1 MRGMR
6 AIQVSSYA
14 LEVLRVLL
22 AEERLAG
29 QDMDGSTNGKAPVPM
44 RGDKKRRKTE
54 QKKMYWHAVGE
65 ERSFS
70 SPVVGSET

>member
-44 RGDKKRRKTE
+44 RGDTKRRKTE
-54 QKKMYWHAVGE
+54 QKKKK
-65 ERSFS
+65 ERKQGQMKVPCFDI
-70 SPVVGSET
+70 